1 MKIVMDTNVIISA
14 IAFGGI
20 PREILELIFNREVYN
35 YISDDILDEIK
46 EVLQRPKFNYDA
58 LKIKFIIHE
67 LEQISEYMEPIKI
80 NEAKSQIQSTVR
92 DQDDNCIIA
101 MAIAGACDYL
111 VTGDD
116 DLLILQEVNQ
126 IKIVTPREFMQKL
139 SAGS

>member
-35 YISDDILDEIK
+35 FISDDIFDEIK